1 MVGMWDSRVNRGI
14 ADGWFSGR
22 IPWELTVRVRA
33 CPAMEADHDLA
44 MSQPLVAS
52 DRMLGRLGPTV
63 EHVALGYRIR
73 PCNIDYE
80 R

>member
-1 MVGMWDSRVNRGI
+1 
-14 ADGWFSGR
+14 
-22 IPWELTVRVRA
+22 
-33 CPAMEADHDLA
+33 MEADHDLA

-73 PCNIDYE
+73 PWNFGYE
-80 R
+80 RKPFYPSDQRALYARGLVVPVII

>member
-1 MVGMWDSRVNRGI
+1 
-14 ADGWFSGR
+14 
-22 IPWELTVRVRA
+22 
-33 CPAMEADHDLA
+33 MEADHDLA
-44 MSQPLVAS
+44 MLQPLVAS

-80 R
+80 RQSFYASDQRALFARGLVVPVIV